1 MRQFVQVKQ
10 CPKHAP
16 EPGVYRM
23 DFGEYR
29 DIDALN
35 ASTIQDFL
43 VSPKRGAYGL
53 QCESGDPT
61 KAMLFGTALHARILE
76 PEDFAKRAMKTELG
90 PGAEVGHRKL
100 QEEHPDAIIL
110 RAGWDIDIETIAR
123 ELEHHP
129 RASEILREKEAKK
142 EITIVWTERVK
153 YEGEVYE
160 LPCKARLD
168 FYSPAKRCVFDL
180 KKVRSNGGDQDAF
193 SKAIWDNRYFVQAA
207 WYARAA
213 QRAGLCGERPA
224 FGWICADETP
234 PHEIDIYQAS
244 EAVMHKGGQW
254 CMIGMQSYANYRLTG
269 RAPGRSTRIE
279 EIDLPKWAER
289 K

>member
-1 MRQFVQVKQ
+1 MKQFNKVKQ
-10 CPKHAP
+10 CPKPAP
-16 EPGVYRM
+16 EPGIYHM

-43 VSPKRGAYGL
+43 ISPRRGAYGL
-53 QCESGDPT
+53 QCESGEPT

-76 PEDFAKRAMKTELG
+76 PEDYAARAMQTELG

-110 RAGWDIDIETIAR
+110 RAGWGDDIEAIAR

-129 RASEILREKEAKK
+129 RASDILREKEAQK
-142 EITIVWTERVK
+142 EITIVWSERMK
-153 YEGEVYE
+153 FDGEVYE

-180 KKVRSNGGDQDAF
+180 KKVRQDGGEQDAF
-193 SKAIWDNRYFVQAA
+193 SKAIWNNGYYVQAA
-207 WYARAA
+207 WYARAT
-213 QRAGLCGERPA
+213 QKAGLCDKRPA
-224 FGWICADETP
+224 YGWICVEETP
-234 PHEIDIYQAS
+234 PYEIDIFQAS
-244 EAVMHKGGQW
+244 EDLMYKGWQS
-254 CMIGMQSYANYRLTG
+254 CLIGMRLYGNYRLTG
-269 RAPGRSTRIE
+269 RAPGRQIRIE
-279 EIDLPKWAER
+279 EIDLPKWVEG